1 MTRREA
7 FEFLKGVQNEFTAA
21 RFSVAATDR
30 LAQIDPTSLPLDPDS
45 VKPSHLR
52 DCLTNL
58 EMTYVLRL
66 FAEFEFVLRDFWNVM
81 RPRQR
86 GRRRTHM
93 ELLIDRIA
101 TLLSIP
107 AGIVSAAQRV
117 RDYRNARVHRADIV
131 QELTFR
137 DCKSILGHFLSFLPI
152 RW

>member
-7 FEFLKGVQNEFTAA
+7 FEYLKSVQNEFTAA
-21 RFSVAATDR
+21 RFSVAATHR
-30 LAQIDPTSLPLDPDS
+30 VAQIDPTSLSADANS

-52 DCLTNL
+52 DCLANL

-66 FAEFEFVLRDFWNVM
+66 FAEFEYVLRDFWQAM

-107 AGIVSAAQRV
+107 TETVSAAQRV
-117 RDYRNARVHRADIV
+117 RDYRNAHVHRGDIV

-137 DCKSILGHFLSFLPI
+137 DCKSILAHFLSFLPL